1 MSRRAAAAGR
11 ATRTRRTRAA
21 TETTIEPD
29 QENHPELLRDMVVRD
44 ERGNYL
50 HEVPALGEHTDGAE
64 DEGMITSS
72 IFNSASTNAQKNSKN
87 NNV

>member
-11 ATRTRRTRAA
+11 ATRTRRARAA

-29 QENHPELLRDMVVRD
+29 EENQPEPVRDMVVRD

-50 HEVPALGEHTDGAE
+50 HEVSALGEHTNSTE
-64 DEGMITSS
+64 DEGTISS
-72 IFNSASTNAQKNSKN
+72 VLLDSTLTNAQKTSKTN
-87 NNV
+87 DV

>member
-11 ATRTRRTRAA
+11 ATRTRRARAA

-29 QENHPELLRDMVVRD
+29 EEIQPEPVRDMVLRD

-50 HEVPALGEHTDGAE
+50 HEIPALVEHINSTE
-64 DEGMITSS
+64 DEGMISS
-72 IFNSASTNAQKNSKN
+72 VILDSTLTNAQKTSKTIDI
-87 NNV
+87 